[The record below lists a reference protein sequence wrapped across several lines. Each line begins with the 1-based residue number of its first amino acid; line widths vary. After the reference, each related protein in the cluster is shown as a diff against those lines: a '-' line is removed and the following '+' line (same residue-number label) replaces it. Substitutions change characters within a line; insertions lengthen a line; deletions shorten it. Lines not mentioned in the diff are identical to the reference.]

1 MGLSTLK
8 FQYERNFLEAWED
21 YETGILPYVTA
32 GYKAIAVGLVNR
44 ETRPDTRLPQSRAG
58 GQEP

>member
-32 GYKAIAVGLVNR
+32 GYKAILNNFQNFKEHFR
-44 ETRPDTRLPQSRAG
+44 SNNSRYK
-58 GQEP
+58 E